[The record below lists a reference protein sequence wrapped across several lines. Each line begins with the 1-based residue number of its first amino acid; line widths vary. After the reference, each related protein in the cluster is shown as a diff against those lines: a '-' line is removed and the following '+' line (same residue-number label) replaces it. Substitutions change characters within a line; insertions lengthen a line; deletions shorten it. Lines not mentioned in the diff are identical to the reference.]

1 MNTAVKQL
9 LEHLL
14 FAKAELG
21 FSDTED
27 RSSTYLADFQILG
40 VMSA

>member
-1 MNTAVKQL
+1 MNTVVKQL

-14 FAKAELG
+14 FDRAELG
-21 FSDTED
+21 FSDTEN
-27 RSSTYLADFQILG
+27 RSSIHLADFQILG